1 MHHTIFV
8 KMLIPRRMTV
18 EEYVAINGARGN
30 TYTLLVRKTK
40 ERDHLDDPEID
51 GRTKLKDNLKR

>member
-1 MHHTIFV
+1 
-8 KMLIPRRMTV
+8 MLIPRRMTV